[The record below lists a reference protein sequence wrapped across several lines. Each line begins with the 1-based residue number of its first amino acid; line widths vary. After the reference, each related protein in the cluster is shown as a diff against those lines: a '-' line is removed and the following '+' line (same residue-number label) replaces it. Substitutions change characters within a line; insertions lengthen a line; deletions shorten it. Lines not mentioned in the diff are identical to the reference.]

1 MMIDLYTTLTAK
13 LILKSSMVI
22 KKLLFL
28 ETSAIQFHKHVF
40 RKIRARKQPKTFEKI
55 VNKSDTTVENINQEM
70 LVKIAKRHYL
80 KDKETK

>member
-1 MMIDLYTTLTAK
+1 MMIGLYRTLRAK

-28 ETSAIQFHKHVF
+28 ESSAIEFHKHVF

-55 VNKSDTTVENINQEM
+55 LSKSDTTVENVNQEM
-70 LVKIAKRHYL
+70 LVEKARRHSL
-80 KDKETK
+80 KNKETY

>member
-1 MMIDLYTTLTAK
+1 MMIGLYRTLRAK

-28 ETSAIQFHKHVF
+28 ESSAIEFHKHVF

-55 VNKSDTTVENINQEM
+55 LNKSDTTVENVNQEM
-70 LVKIAKRHYL
+70 LVEKARRHSL
-80 KDKETK
+80 KNKETY